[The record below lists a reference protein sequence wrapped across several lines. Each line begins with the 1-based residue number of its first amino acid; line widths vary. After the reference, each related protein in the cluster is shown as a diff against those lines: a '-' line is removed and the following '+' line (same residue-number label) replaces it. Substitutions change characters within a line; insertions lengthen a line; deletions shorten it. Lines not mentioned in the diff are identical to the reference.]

1 MYFEKSKPYGVVYF
15 NLLQVTGQNISN
27 FCDVLKG
34 NYMQTNKRDIAA
46 INTFQQKTAKRLK
59 LKLKLKLTFKLK
71 VKIRKQKNYSNVV
84 GMKVMNV
91 TLIHLVLFR

>member
-46 INTFQQKTAKRLK
+46 INTF
-59 LKLKLKLTFKLK
+59 
-71 VKIRKQKNYSNVV
+71 
-84 GMKVMNV
+84 
-91 TLIHLVLFR
+91 